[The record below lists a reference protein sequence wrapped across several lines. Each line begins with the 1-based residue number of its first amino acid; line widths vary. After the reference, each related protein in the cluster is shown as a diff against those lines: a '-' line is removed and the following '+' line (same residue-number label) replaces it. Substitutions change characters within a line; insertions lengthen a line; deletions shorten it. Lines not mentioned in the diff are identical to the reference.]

1 MTDSITTYVLV
12 ALLTATFT
20 ILVSALVYTMSR
32 VKRRLYDDQRN
43 RVILEDMRASFE
55 SKLYDINKRLLATED
70 RWKDVNHLLISSQRL
85 QRSDSASWQ
94 RVQLNEFLRSLGL
107 AEADLVIDKK
117 LVFVLTP
124 FHAEHQRTFEVI
136 AASCKDAG
144 LNCLRGDEEFSSGDI
159 LSHIVTLMVKANIVI
174 ANIDG
179 RNANVAYELGIAHAI
194 GKPVIIVSRTLQQLP
209 FDVQSKRIIVYS
221 DTDDLR
227 VTLKNEL
234 IRALTRG

>member
-1 MTDSITTYVLV
+1 MTDSITPSALV